1 MYFAPFLKYY
11 NARYLALQ
19 YSCGNAKLADRLDM
33 RTIKV
38 EKADTF
44 FKRLI
49 GLIGRKKIDS
59 ATGLLIA
66 PCISIHM
73 LFMRFSIDA
82 IFIGKDFRIK
92 KIVRNLKTW
101 TGFAVCLNDWGVIE
115 MEAGAADRLKLEV
128 NQHLKVEMI

>member
-1 MYFAPFLKYY
+1 ML
-11 NARYLALQ
+11 NLQ
-19 YSCGNAKLADRLDM
+19 IDM
-33 RTIKV
+33 VKIKV

-66 PCISIHM
+66 PCNSIHM

-82 IFIGKDFRIK
+82 IFIDKEFRIK

-101 TGFAVCLNDWGVIE
+101 IGFAVCLKAWGVIE
-115 MEAGAADRLKLEV
+115 MKAGEADRLKLAV
-128 NQHLKVEMI
+128 NQTLKEEMI